1 MKWYQDTEVEET
13 WVFDKKKD
21 KMVLRNRKVIR
32 QGDTK
37 LVKSNLKIS
46 KVK

>member
-1 MKWYQDTEVEET
+1 MKWYQDTKVEET

-21 KMVLRNRKVIR
+21 KMVLSNRKVIR

-37 LVKSNLKIS
+37 LVKANLKIS